1 MGCMICTRPDVKE
14 INLALLQRAGRRTG
28 VVVAMA
34 KKLGCSRQ
42 VVWRHRKEHLKLYMS
57 KRPENT
63 AEMSFEERAAL
74 LGREADRL
82 QCQCENGAPREL
94 VDQALK
100 SLTLRMRLLEM
111 EARFAGRPL
120 TQQREEVSLE
130 DPEEEAQAAKEFA
143 EVVGGEK

>member
-1 MGCMICTRPDVKE
+1 
-14 INLALLQRAGRRTG
+14 L
-28 VVVAMA
+28 
-34 KKLGCSRQ
+34 
-42 VVWRHRKEHLKLYMS
+42 WRHRKFHLKVFTS

-82 QCQCENGAPREL
+82 QAQIEAGSPKEIAEQGL
-94 VDQALK
+94 KALAM
-100 SLTLRMRLLEM
+100 RIRLLEL
-111 EARFAGRPL
+111 EAKFAGRPL

-143 EVVGGEK
+143 EVVGGEQ